1 VEQAGHRPWHPPP
14 PPAAAIPGGPKIAY
28 TLEVPVPDNWIPMV
42 PVRSP
47 QGELLFRRGTMEIPT
62 AAGFD
67 KIAARAR
74 VLEPEHPFFL
84 ADRVVSRSGALVQ
97 RYFRYTRSS
106 DGTIFLWLARQSGQG
121 RGTGW
126 SGLRFDIVSDMASAA
141 SQ

>member
-1 VEQAGHRPWHPPP
+1 
-14 PPAAAIPGGPKIAY
+14 
-28 TLEVPVPDNWIPMV
+28 
-42 PVRSP
+42 
-47 QGELLFRRGTMEIPT
+47 LFRRGTMEIPT

-97 RYFRYTRSS
+97 RYFRYTRSP
-106 DGTIFLWLARQSGQG
+106 DGRIFLWLARQSGQG

-141 SQ
+141 PQ